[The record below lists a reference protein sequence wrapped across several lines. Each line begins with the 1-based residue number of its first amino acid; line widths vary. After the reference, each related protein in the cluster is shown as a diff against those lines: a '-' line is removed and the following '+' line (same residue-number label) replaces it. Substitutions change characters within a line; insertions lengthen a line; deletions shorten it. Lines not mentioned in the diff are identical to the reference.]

1 MKSQNAQHLAMLLT
15 AKPETLYQSD
25 YLLWLEETIHRLRC
39 HNFTELDVDNLIE
52 ELGDLGNERRNA
64 VVSLLDQI
72 IRHLLLLEYWQ
83 TERVY
88 NATHWRGEIYNFRV
102 QLADRL
108 TKTLF
113 NYLFS
118 ELDKI
123 YFRSLKA
130 VQIKTEN
137 SINFPTV
144 CPYSI
149 DQLLDI
155 DWLPD

>member
-1 MKSQNAQHLAMLLT
+1 MAFQNAQYLAMFST
-15 AKPETLYQSD
+15 AQPKTLYQSD
-25 YLLWLEETIHRLRC
+25 YVLWLNDTINRLR
-39 HNFTELDVDNLIE
+39 HHDFTELDIDHLIE
-52 ELGDLGNERRNA
+52 ELEDLGNERRNA

-83 TERVY
+83 TERDY

-108 TKTLF
+108 TKTLY
-113 NYLFS
+113 NNLLL

-123 YFRSLKA
+123 YSRSLKA

-137 SINFPTV
+137 LINFPTV

>member
-1 MKSQNAQHLAMLLT
+1 MTRAKVLLKVKLLT
-15 AKPETLYQSD
+15 A
-25 YLLWLEETIHRLRC
+25 
-39 HNFTELDVDNLIE
+39 
-52 ELGDLGNERRNA
+52 
-64 VVSLLDQI
+64 
-72 IRHLLLLEYWQ
+72 
-83 TERVY
+83 Y

-108 TKTLF
+108 TKTLY

-137 SINFPTV
+137 SINLPTV